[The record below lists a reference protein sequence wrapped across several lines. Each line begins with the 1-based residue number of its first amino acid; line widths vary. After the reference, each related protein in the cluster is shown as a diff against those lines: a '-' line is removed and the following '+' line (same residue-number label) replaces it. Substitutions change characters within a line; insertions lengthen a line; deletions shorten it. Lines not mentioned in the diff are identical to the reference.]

1 MNVLKSLS
9 WAACLLLLLAG
20 CAQLSG
26 ECSPRPVVVP
36 TLPAIIPG
44 YTELD
49 TTTGLHITGKYQII
63 DVETWRLRVTG
74 KVDNP
79 LVLSYD
85 DLRCMPRIESKETI
99 ICRGNFEDSAT
110 WAGVPLVHILGLAG
124 VQQDATQIKLSGA
137 DGYSSTVLLTDA
149 LSEINFLAYEWEG
162 QAVPILHGFPLR
174 ASFPALSGYT
184 WVKWLVEIEVK

>member
-1 MNVLKSLS
+1 MNRKAIFGPVLVLFLL
-9 WAACLLLLLAG
+9 AACAPLN
-20 CAQLSG
+20 S

-49 TTTGLHITGKYQII
+49 TTTGLHITGAYQEI

-74 KVDNP
+74 KVNNP
-79 LVLSYD
+79 LELTYD

-110 WAGVPLVHILGLAG
+110 WAGVPLVHILELAG
-124 VQQDATQIKLSGA
+124 IQEDATQIKLSGA
-137 DGYSSTVLLTDA
+137 DGYSSTVLLKDA
-149 LSEINFLAYEWEG
+149 LSEINFLAYEWQG
-162 QAVPILHGFPLR
+162 QSVPILHGFPLR
-174 ASFPALSGYT
+174 AAFPALPGYT
-184 WVKWLVEIEVK
+184 WVKWLLEIEVK